1 MLAVSPA
8 WPHLGDGVADVEG
21 NVEGRDPAEPD
32 RNLMS
37 DHTIYSF
44 EPEACDE
51 VNRWIA
57 ESRADASDRKPSVA
71 PGRRLGA
78 RFPDAGATLTQPS
91 VQNHLPELI
100 EYLHRKAE
108 EEPLI
113 GRPPAYVL

>member
-1 MLAVSPA
+1 
-8 WPHLGDGVADVEG
+8 
-21 NVEGRDPAEPD
+21 
-32 RNLMS
+32 MS